1 RNVTLSDQEK
11 ADLRQKTKQQG
22 YDLGR
27 GQQYLNFQYEGGKDG
42 KILETMREAAHQGIV
57 HVVAAGNFTGETPH
71 IGAALPYYEP
81 QLEQFW
87 ISAVA
92 ASVFNPQYAAQPLL
106 ELYSSRC
113 TVAKYFCLAT
123 ELGQAPQVV
132 VNQNGTITTG
142 YKKFTGTSGGSAQ
155 LTGAM
160 GVVLSRYPYLT
171 AWQARDILLTT
182 ARGRVGGKV
191 SEQYGWGL
199 PDLKAAME
207 GPGELLRDNL
217 VSIPAGWEDS
227 WSNDISQ
234 AALQQR
240 KAEDALELQEWDEKE
255 QRAKQYRA
263 NGQTEIADSAEQ
275 ELVLLR
281 NRIDYLRAR
290 QKDPHGYEAGL
301 TKAGD
306 GRLILSGNNSYT
318 GGTAL
323 LEGTLGVGSAT
334 ALGTGT
340 LDIHDGA
347 TLLSTANDL
356 TLANAITVKG
366 RGVVDTQ
373 ANTFTLSGDI
383 TD

>member
-1 RNVTLSDQEK
+1 
-11 ADLRQKTKQQG
+11 
-22 YDLGR
+22 
-27 GQQYLNFQYEGGKDG
+27 
-42 KILETMREAAHQGIV
+42 
-57 HVVAAGNFTGETPH
+57 
-71 IGAALPYYEP
+71 
-81 QLEQFW
+81 
-87 ISAVA
+87 
-92 ASVFNPQYAAQPLL
+92 
-106 ELYSSRC
+106 
-113 TVAKYFCLAT
+113 
-123 ELGQAPQVV
+123 
-132 VNQNGTITTG
+132 
-142 YKKFTGTSGGSAQ
+142 
-155 LTGAM
+155 
-160 GVVLSRYPYLT
+160 
-171 AWQARDILLTT
+171 LTT

-383 TD
+383 TDDAAPGGFVKAGSGALVLSGINTYSGPTSVAMGTLQAGSTSGFSSRSSFVVNDGAKLDLNNFNQTVGS